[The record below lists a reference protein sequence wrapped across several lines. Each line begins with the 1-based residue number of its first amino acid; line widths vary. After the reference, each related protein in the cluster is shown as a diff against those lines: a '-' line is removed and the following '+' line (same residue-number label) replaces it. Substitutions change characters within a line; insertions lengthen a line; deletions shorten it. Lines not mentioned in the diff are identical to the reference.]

1 MLMQRRQ
8 CGEDDTMPQI
18 NFRIESNQGPLPKDF
33 HINLEGNYIAL
44 VGANNAAKSSILQ
57 AIFKKFWNQQNA
69 KNKCETCLIL
79 PERIFVHPTTET
91 GGNTLEWY
99 NGQLQGTIGTNSAN
113 RSYAGLQGPSSSD
126 LPKFLLNHWSFM
138 RQLDKLNFYFQY
150 FGLPQFDLDGPQ
162 EIKFEEVNIAVHG
175 SGLRSI
181 FAILAALTD
190 AHIKLLLID
199 EPEQS
204 LEAGVQKRLRDLF
217 YTVAGEQ
224 GKQIV
229 VTTHSHLFLNR
240 KDFASNYSVVK
251 VNGQVNVNRVASV
264 AELYD
269 ITFQMLGNSVDDL
282 FLPYNYMVVEG
293 ASDQILVDR
302 VKALMDIGTTR
313 VKVIS
318 ASSIDNVPNMLHA
331 VCNSLTPLVVN
342 DSPYNGRIVA
352 LIDKPRQPSDYH
364 YNQLKK
370 VLEDRLFILDQYSLE
385 EYLPEY
391 LYEKMQP

>member
-1 MLMQRRQ
+1 
-8 CGEDDTMPQI
+8 
-18 NFRIESNQGPLPKDF
+18 
-33 HINLEGNYIAL
+33 
-44 VGANNAAKSSILQ
+44 
-57 AIFKKFWNQQNA
+57 
-69 KNKCETCLIL
+69 
-79 PERIFVHPTTET
+79 
-91 GGNTLEWY
+91 
-99 NGQLQGTIGTNSAN
+99 
-113 RSYAGLQGPSSSD
+113 
-126 LPKFLLNHWSFM
+126 
-138 RQLDKLNFYFQY
+138 
-150 FGLPQFDLDGPQ
+150 
-162 EIKFEEVNIAVHG
+162 VHG

-181 FAILAALTD
+181 FTILAALTD

-224 GKQIV
+224 GKQII

-251 VNGQVNVNRVASV
+251 VNGQVNANRVASV

-391 LYEKMQP
+391 LYEKCSRNKQADIEALIRMKDDYKQLRALKTEISNAIAGILTVEDIGNIPIIADAIDKASK